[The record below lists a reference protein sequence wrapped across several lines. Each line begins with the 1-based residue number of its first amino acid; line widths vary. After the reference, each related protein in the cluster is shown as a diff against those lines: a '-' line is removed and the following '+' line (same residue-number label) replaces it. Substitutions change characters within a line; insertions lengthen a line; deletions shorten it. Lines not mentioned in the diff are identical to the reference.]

1 MDNKQLI
8 DYYYNNIKN
17 NKNDAILSWRKIKKN
32 KVNYFSLGFKYTFK
46 YLFLNIKE
54 SIRYILHNI
63 KLLIKYIKISIKF
76 RKVKLKKFNIISNIE
91 TVDKIVNDKHSIAR
105 FGDGEFKWI
114 LGIKQNS
121 FQKDS
126 NELAKRLEEVLKN
139 NDNKNLLIGING
151 TFNSFD
157 ECVFNAK
164 SYWKEFLINNSDK
177 LYELLPDIIYCDSNI
192 TRPYIDYKDKS
203 KENIQAKF
211 DNLKRI
217 WDDRDVVIVEGEFT
231 KLGVGNDLFDN
242 CKSINRIIC
251 PATNAF
257 DKYDEIVNAIRK
269 QSKDKLILM
278 SLGPTATVLAYDMSK
293 EGYQCIDTG
302 HVDIEYMWFLNGAK
316 NKEEVE
322 GKFVNEVSSK
332 VEDITDE
339 TYINQIIARVE

>member
-1 MDNKQLI
+1 MDDKQLI

-76 RKVKLKKFNIISNIE
+76 RKVKLKKFNIISDIE
-91 TVDKIVNDKHSIAR
+91 TVDKIVNDKYSIAR

-114 LGIKQNS
+114 FGIKQNS

-126 NELAKRLEEVLKN
+126 KELAKRLKRVLKN
-139 NDNKNLLIGING
+139 NDNEKLLIGINDSM
-151 TFNSFD
+151 NSIKVYNFS
-157 ECVFNAK
+157 ARL
-164 SYWKEFLINNSDK
+164 YWMEYLIELNSK
-177 LYELLPDIIYCDSNI
+177 LYKLIPNKMYISTNI

-203 KENIQAKF
+203 KEIIKAKF

-231 KLGVGNDLFDN
+231 KLGVGNDLFNN
-242 CKSINRIIC
+242 CKSISRIIC

-339 TYINQIIARVE
+339 KYINQIIARVE